1 MKLSSY
7 LKDKI
12 IIISLLLI
20 SYLIILSMLIVFK
33 IDKSLIIAITLT
45 IFITIILIFTIEF
58 IRKKLFYDD
67 FLNKL
72 NSLDKKYLITE
83 LLKDANFYEAEI
95 LKNSLY
101 EIDKSMNEKIN
112 EYKISFNDF
121 KEYIE
126 MWIHEVKL
134 PISSLILI
142 NHNSTQNNKINY
154 QIKKIEDYV
163 EQILFY
169 VRSENAS
176 KDYLITKCNLN
187 KIINNVL
194 LKNKDELL
202 YKNIDIKLENIN
214 TYVYTDSKW
223 LEFIINQIISNSIK
237 YSKENPYIKFSIKE
251 INKTKI
257 LSIYDNGIGICKS
270 DINRVF
276 DKTFTG
282 KNGRKIKSSTGMG
295 LFICKNLCNKLGH
308 KINIKSEEGKY
319 TEVQIEFYDNDFYN
333 VR

>member
-95 LKNSLY
+95 LTNSLY

-169 VRSENAS
+169 ARSENAA

-214 TYVYTDSKW
+214 TQVYTDSKW

-237 YSKENPYIKFSIKE
+237 YAKENPYIKFSIKE

-282 KNGRKIKSSTGMG
+282 KNGIKIKSSTGMG